1 MSRIQYAH
9 PTGEPQPVTVDE
21 ERVAAARADAKRLTK
36 LAIRSWDGRLPA
48 DEAIRIMARHAARIV
63 SLLTPE

>member
-9 PTGEPQPVTVDE
+9 PTGEAQPTVDE

-36 LAIRSWDGRLPA
+36 LAVRSWDGRLPP